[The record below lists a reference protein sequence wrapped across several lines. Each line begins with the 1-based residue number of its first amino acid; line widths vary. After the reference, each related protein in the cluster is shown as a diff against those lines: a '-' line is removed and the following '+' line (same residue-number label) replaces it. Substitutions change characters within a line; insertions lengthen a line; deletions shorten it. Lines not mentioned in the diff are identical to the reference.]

1 MCTICQLIKGYKM
14 SVMVKNV
21 QSLLDKFENKIE
33 YLADR
38 FF

>member
-21 QSLLDKFENKIE
+21 QSLLEKFENKIE

>member
-1 MCTICQLIKGYKM
+1 MCTICQLIKGFKM

-21 QSLLDKFENKIE
+21 QSLFERFENKIE
-33 YLADR
+33 DLADR